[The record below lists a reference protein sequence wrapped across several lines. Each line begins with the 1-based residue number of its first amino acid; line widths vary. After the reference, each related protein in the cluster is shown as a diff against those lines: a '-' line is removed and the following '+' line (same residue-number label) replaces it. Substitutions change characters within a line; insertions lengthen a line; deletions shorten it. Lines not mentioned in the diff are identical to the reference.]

1 MGELGMMT
9 KEYKVS
15 FWGGENAL
23 KLTVMRVAHLYDCAE
38 NHQLLPFKWVD
49 GMVCELQLKKG
60 VETINNNNKSK

>member
-1 MGELGMMT
+1 MMT

-38 NHQLLPFKWVD
+38 NH
-49 GMVCELQLKKG
+49 
-60 VETINNNNKSK
+60 